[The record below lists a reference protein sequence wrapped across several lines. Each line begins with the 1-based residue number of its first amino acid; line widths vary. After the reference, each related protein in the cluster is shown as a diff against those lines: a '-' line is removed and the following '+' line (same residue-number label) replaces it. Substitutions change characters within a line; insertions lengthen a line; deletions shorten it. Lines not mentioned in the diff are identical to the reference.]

1 MPKKRKTRKQKEIAQ
16 QRHIE
21 QLTHTHTHIEAPVY
35 SVKINSSEKNQA
47 TVAKKGVET
56 TVEQKDAAY
65 LRHDMVAISAAT
77 GIVLACDILLFVL
90 LNGGMLKL
98 NFLGY

>member
-21 QLTHTHTHIEAPVY
+21 HLNHTHTHIEAPVY
-35 SVKINSSEKNQA
+35 SVKISPSQKPQTMTTKTIA
-47 TVAKKGVET
+47 ET

-90 LNGGMLKL
+90 LNGGALRL

>member
-1 MPKKRKTRKQKEIAQ
+1 MPKKRRTRKQKEIAQ
-16 QRHIE
+16 QRHIQ
-21 QLTHTHTHIEAPVY
+21 QLTQPHAEAPVY
-35 SVKINSSEKNQA
+35 SVKINSPKNNQTA
-47 TVAKKGVET
+47 IVKKVTET

-65 LRHDMVAISAAT
+65 LKHDMVAISAAT

>member
-1 MPKKRKTRKQKEIAQ
+1 MPKKRKTRKQKEITQ
-16 QRHIE
+16 QRHID
-21 QLTHTHTHIEAPVY
+21 QLTHSHIEAPVY
-35 SVKINSSEKNQA
+35 SVKINPSEKNQA
-47 TVAKKGVET
+47 TVAKKGAET

-90 LNGGMLKL
+90 LNGGMVKL